1 MEKVLEILNSFIN
14 YEKIGTI
21 PRDLEVFKNFL
32 KRIGSPNEKLKN
44 VIHIVGTKG
53 KGSVSFYISRFLI
66 NSGFKVGTYISPHIL
81 DVRER
86 IMLNLTP
93 ISENDFVNLFYE
105 VYEKMEHKKK
115 HFRTYFETLTAM
127 AFLYFY
133 YNDCDYCVIEA
144 GLGGRLDAT
153 NVFNKS
159 NVIITKIHF
168 DHMHILGNTLSQI
181 AFEKASVIKENSLV
195 FTSYQEDEAF
205 EVIKKIT
212 EERNSKLIFVEF
224 EVLENSLEGVK
235 FKMDNRIFKTPLIG
249 NFQAYN
255 CAISIKAFEEIT
267 KITFTD
273 NLFKNVRIPYRFEI
287 FEKNNK
293 KIILDVAHN
302 YLSIFEVINNTKK
315 LFQKEPLIIFALAKD
330 KDLENISKIIEPFFV
345 LLVDIKNPRLFNP
358 YEISKFLK
366 NYKIFSSID
375 LAFEYALNSE
385 YEIIIITGSTYLVSE
400 FLSYLKNFSMSL

>member
-1 MEKVLEILNSFIN
+1 VEKVLEILNSFIN

-21 PRDLEVFKNFL
+21 PRDLEVFKDFL
-32 KRIGSPNEKLKN
+32 KKIGSPHEKLKN

-53 KGSVSFYISRFLI
+53 KGSVSFYLSRFLI

-81 DVRER
+81 DVKER
-86 IMLNLTP
+86 IMLNLQP
-93 ISENDFVNLFYE
+93 LSDNDFVNLFYQ

-133 YNDCDYCVIEA
+133 YENCDYCVIEA

-168 DHMHILGNTLSQI
+168 DHMHILGNILSQI

-212 EERNSKLIFVEF
+212 QEKNSKLVFVEF
-224 EVLENSLEGVK
+224 EVLESSLEGVK
-235 FKMDNRIFKTPLIG
+235 FKIDNRIFKTPLIG

-255 CAISIKAFEEIT
+255 CALSIKAFEEIT
-267 KITFTD
+267 KIEFNQD
-273 NLFKNVRIPYRFEI
+273 LFKNVRIPYRFEI

-302 YLSIFEVINNTKK
+302 YLSIFEVINNAIK
-315 LFQKEPLIIFALAKD
+315 LFKKEPIIIFSLAKD
-330 KDLENISKIIEPFFV
+330 KDLGNISKIIEPFFV
-345 LLVDIKNPRLFNP
+345 LLVDIENPRLFKS
-358 YEISKFLK
+358 YEISKFLR
-366 NYKIFSSID
+366 NYKIFKNIN
-375 LAFEYALNSE
+375 LAFEYALNSQ

-400 FLSYLKNFSMSL
+400 FLKHLSYTKINE

>member
-21 PRDLEVFKNFL
+21 PRDLEIFKDFL
-32 KRIGSPNEKLKN
+32 KKIGSPHEKLKN
-44 VIHIVGTKG
+44 IIHIVGTKG

-86 IMLNLTP
+86 IMLNLEP
-93 ISENDFVNLFYE
+93 INEIDFVNLFYQ
-105 VYEKMEHKKK
+105 VYDKMEHKKK

-133 YNDCDYCVIEA
+133 YEDCDYCVIEA

-168 DHMHILGNTLSQI
+168 DHIHILGNTLSQI

-195 FTSYQEDEAF
+195 FTSYQENEAF
-205 EVIKKIT
+205 EVIKRIID
-212 EERNSKLIFVEF
+212 ERNSKLIFVEF
-224 EVLENSLEGVK
+224 EILENSLGGVK
-235 FKMDNRIFKTPLIG
+235 FKMNNRIFKTPLIG

-255 CAISIKAFEEIT
+255 CALSIKAFEEIT
-267 KITFTD
+267 KFEFNQ
-273 NLFKNVRIPYRFEI
+273 NLFKNLRIPYRFEI
-287 FEKNNK
+287 LEKNNK

-302 YLSIFEVINNTKK
+302 YLSIFEVINNAIK
-315 LFQKEPLIIFALAKD
+315 LFKKEPIIIFSLAKD
-330 KDLENISKIIEPFFV
+330 KDLESISKIIEPFFV
-345 LLVDIKNPRLFNP
+345 LLVDIENQRLFKP

-366 NYKIFSSID
+366 RYKIFNNVV
-375 LAFEYALNSE
+375 LAVEYALNSQ
-385 YEIIIITGSTYLVSE
+385 YEIVIVTGSTYLISE
-400 FLSYLKNFSMSL
+400 FLKSL

>member
-235 FKMDNRIFKTPLIG
+235 FKMDNRVFKTPLIG

-345 LLVDIKNPRLFNP
+345 LLVDIENPRLFNP

-400 FLSYLKNFSMSL
+400 FLSYLKNFSISL

>member
-86 IMLNLTP
+86 IMLNLNP

-159 NVIITKIHF
+159 AVIITKIHF
-168 DHMHILGNTLSQI
+168 DHTHILGKTLSQI

-287 FEKNNK
+287 FERNNK

-315 LFQKEPLIIFALAKD
+315 LFQKEPLIIFTLAKD
-330 KDLENISKIIEPFFV
+330 KNLENISKIIEPFFV

-385 YEIIIITGSTYLVSE
+385 YGIIIITGSTYLVSE
-400 FLSYLKNFSMSL
+400 FLSYLKNFSISL

>member
-21 PRDLEVFKNFL
+21 PRDLEIFKDFL
-32 KRIGSPNEKLKN
+32 KKIGSPHEKLKN
-44 VIHIVGTKG
+44 IIHIVGTKG

-86 IMLNLTP
+86 IMLNLEP
-93 ISENDFVNLFYE
+93 INEIDFVNLFYQ
-105 VYEKMEHKKK
+105 VYDKMEHKKK

-133 YNDCDYCVIEA
+133 YEDCDYCVIEA

-168 DHMHILGNTLSQI
+168 DHIHILGNTLSQI

-195 FTSYQEDEAF
+195 FTSYQENEAF
-205 EVIKKIT
+205 EVIKRIID
-212 EERNSKLIFVEF
+212 ERNSKLIFVEF
-224 EVLENSLEGVK
+224 EILENSLGGVK
-235 FKMDNRIFKTPLIG
+235 FKMNNRIFKTPLIG

-255 CAISIKAFEEIT
+255 CALSIKAFEEIT
-267 KITFTD
+267 KFEFNQ

-287 FEKNNK
+287 LEKNNK

-302 YLSIFEVINNTKK
+302 YLSIFEVINNAIK
-315 LFQKEPLIIFALAKD
+315 LFKKEPIIIFSLAKD
-330 KDLENISKIIEPFFV
+330 KDLESISKIIEPFFV
-345 LLVDIKNPRLFNP
+345 LLVDIENPRLFKP

-366 NYKIFSSID
+366 RYKIFNNVV
-375 LAFEYALNSE
+375 LAVEYALNSQ
-385 YEIIIITGSTYLVSE
+385 YEIVIVTGSTYLISE
-400 FLSYLKNFSMSL
+400 FLKSL

>member
-21 PRDLEVFKNFL
+21 PRDLEIFKDFL
-32 KRIGSPNEKLKN
+32 KKIGSPHEKLKN
-44 VIHIVGTKG
+44 IIHIVGTKG

-86 IMLNLTP
+86 IMLNLEP
-93 ISENDFVNLFYE
+93 INEIDFVNLFYQ
-105 VYEKMEHKKK
+105 VYDKMEHKKK

-133 YNDCDYCVIEA
+133 YEDCDYCVIEA

-168 DHMHILGNTLSQI
+168 DHIHILGNTLSQI

-195 FTSYQEDEAF
+195 FTSYQENEAF
-205 EVIKKIT
+205 EVIKRIID
-212 EERNSKLIFVEF
+212 ERNSKLIFVEF
-224 EVLENSLEGVK
+224 EILENSLGGVK
-235 FKMDNRIFKTPLIG
+235 FKMNNRIFKTPLIG

-255 CAISIKAFEEIT
+255 CALSIKAFEEIT
-267 KITFTD
+267 KFEFNQ

-287 FEKNNK
+287 LEKNNK

-302 YLSIFEVINNTKK
+302 YLSIFEVINNAIK
-315 LFQKEPLIIFALAKD
+315 LFKKEPIIIFSLAKD
-330 KDLENISKIIEPFFV
+330 KDLESISKIIEPFFV
-345 LLVDIKNPRLFNP
+345 LLVDIENQRLFKP

-366 NYKIFSSID
+366 RYKIFNNVV
-375 LAFEYALNSE
+375 LAVEYALNSQ
-385 YEIIIITGSTYLVSE
+385 YEIVIVTGSTYLISE
-400 FLSYLKNFSMSL
+400 FLKSL

>member
-86 IMLNLTP
+86 IMLNLNP

-345 LLVDIKNPRLFNP
+345 LLVDIKNPRLFKP

-400 FLSYLKNFSMSL
+400 FLKHLPYAEIYK